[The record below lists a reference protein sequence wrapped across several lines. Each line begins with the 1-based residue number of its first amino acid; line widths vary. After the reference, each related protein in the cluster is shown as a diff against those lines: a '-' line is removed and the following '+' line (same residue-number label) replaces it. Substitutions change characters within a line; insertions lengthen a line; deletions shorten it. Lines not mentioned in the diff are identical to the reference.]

1 MDVQQLKLLAGRI
14 RGLLE
19 HANVTVSHNQA
30 LDLSGA
36 LVGLRN
42 WPEVQA
48 FAARVAAADLDLAA
62 AGRLA
67 YRLDKRHSVK
77 LSREEL
83 FDALRPPTSA
93 SREELLPQVWP
104 AGPKPGVYV
113 TTNQEH
119 INALLAAYD
128 EATDGHLV
136 YAERAGNHWQG
147 SIDLGEDGLWS
158 AGMERLPS
166 GTLLVVGPVELNQQ
180 SWSDAA
186 TRLEMACLHV
196 QGSGHRV
203 AVLVQTDTPDTL
215 FHDLDLMVRMK
226 EPEGDDSHD
235 ALVGIV
241 TETGDL
247 VERSPFVT
255 PQPAPVA
262 WRSAAPL
269 DALPPK
275 SLPLLAKAFE
285 RRKTGFLLVGSSE
298 IEEHRAVEL
307 VNALLPLTDFAGPAA
322 RIKPRRRS
330 TPAKDWNVPDA
341 IKALPF
347 LPSVESAY
355 SLGYRRMVINPTY
368 TDGELLM
375 QYGDE
380 VLFIGGGYG
389 SSVDDLFASSLRYR
403 GLDMAKEALAVT
415 VAVLAVTSLKTP
427 MLHVGI
433 ADMYIPNGREPVGQ
447 DKFSAVLEMLREDRA
462 LRSEGEL
469 SELLDQKRVTPAA
482 VKKAVKR
489 TKWVTELLA
498 ERAKPSAAAV
508 R

>member
-19 HANVTVSHNQA
+19 HANVTVSHSQA

-48 FAARVAAADLDLAA
+48 FPARVSAAELDLAA

-67 YRLDKRHSVK
+67 YRLERHHSVQ

-83 FDALRPPTSA
+83 WDALRPPASA
-93 SREELLPQVWP
+93 TREELLPQVWP

-113 TTNQEH
+113 TTSQEH
-119 INALLAAYD
+119 LNALLASYD

-166 GTLLVVGPVELNQQ
+166 GTLLVVGPVNLNQQ
-180 SWSDAA
+180 SWGDAA

-196 QGSGHRV
+196 QVSGHRV
-203 AVLVQTDTPDTL
+203 AVLVETDSPNTL
-215 FHDLDLMVRMK
+215 FHDLDVLVRMK
-226 EPEGDDSHD
+226 EPEGDDTHE
-235 ALVGIV
+235 ALTGIV
-241 TETGDL
+241 TEAGDL

-255 PQPAPVA
+255 PLPAPVA
-262 WRSAAPL
+262 QRSVAPL
-269 DALPPK
+269 EALPLK
-275 SLPLLAKAFE
+275 SLPLLQHAFE
-285 RRKTGFLLVGSSE
+285 RRKTGLLLVGSSE
-298 IEEHRAVEL
+298 IEEHWAVEL

-322 RIKPRRRS
+322 RIKPRHRS

-341 IKALPF
+341 TKALPF
-347 LPSVESAY
+347 LPSIESAY

-368 TDGELLM
+368 TDGEVLVE
-375 QYGDE
+375 YGND
-380 VLFIGGGYG
+380 VLFIGGAYG
-389 SSVDDLFASSLRYR
+389 SSVDDLFLSGLRYR
-403 GLDMAKEALAVT
+403 GSDQAKEALAT
-415 VAVLAVTSLKTP
+415 LVAILAVTRLKTAK
-427 MLHVGI
+427 LNVGL
-433 ADMYIPNGREPVGQ
+433 ADMYIPDGREPLGD
-447 DKFSAVLEMLREDRA
+447 DKFSAVLAMMRDGRVLRAED
-462 LRSEGEL
+462 EL
-469 SELLDQKRVTPAA
+469 SELMDQKRVTPSA
-482 VKKAVKR
+482 VKNAVER

-498 ERAKPSAAAV
+498 ERAKPNAV
-508 R
+508 TTR